1 MRKRRILASILAVAL
16 VLSLGG
22 VNISAATG
30 SPMADAAEVSV
41 PEGYIEHDYLK
52 LYAFLETADADGV
65 KNGKKLNENYDPAD
79 PTTWGTTV
87 EDDEEGQSTIT
98 WMEWT
103 IGEGEDEVTVRSLMI
118 FNAPAADLCGQLD
131 LSGCED
137 LRELYVQNNALTQVN
152 LSDTGIQK
160 LDCSGNQLTELNL
173 SGCRRL
179 MHLYCGDNQL
189 TALELADCRQ
199 LSIVDCSENQLTAL
213 DLKAT
218 AALTELNCENNRLTT
233 LGIYALAYPIRVDCS
248 GNQLTNL
255 DTSMMQFT
263 QDLDCSDN
271 LLTKLNMGNCSM
283 LKNFSCLGNKLERLV
298 FSQSGIY
305 HVWGLYA
312 DEGGYVGYVMEQDED
327 GNATYAVVATPA
339 EGNVFQGWYRGD
351 NTLITKDPTID
362 VTRIDPVDAIDY
374 YAQFTEGGGGDEEVE
389 VPKGYNVND
398 YLKLRAFLEQA
409 DGAGVKNGFKLN
421 ENYDPDDV
429 TTWGVYDEETPWWN
443 SITWKDVNGEIRPT
457 GIAFDDSDLSGKL
470 DLSDCA
476 ALESITCNYNNLT
489 ELIVNGATSLSFFEC
504 QSNQLTS
511 LDVSGCPR
519 LNNLSC
525 QGNQLTSLNVSGCSN
540 LSLLFCSSNR
550 LTSLD
555 LSKNGR
561 IVQLFVDRNQLTSLD
576 VSNLRQLS
584 VLNCM
589 DNQLQSLDVRYC
601 TVLGTLYSSRNPLGK
616 LDVSRNLNLRT
627 LCCADNGLTEL
638 DVTNHPEL
646 MMLMCDGNQ
655 LTELDLTRN
664 TKLSTLDCSRNP
676 LGKIDVT
683 HLENLQ
689 NFFCNKAE
697 LTELDISN
705 NSYLKYLDC
714 EGNQFTS
721 LDLSNN
727 TILLRLYC
735 GNNQLTSL
743 DLSNN
748 TGLNRLR
755 CNENPL
761 HEIDV
766 TPILTLWELDVRDTY
781 ITSLDLST
789 NLALFGVS
797 IDPVLKELDLTATE
811 DIPVNLLA
819 AVGNGFV
826 GITSTEDSESG
837 WSHVLTAAAGE
848 GAKFTG
854 WYSDKECTKLI
865 TTNETVTFK
874 AGEELKAQDYYAKFE
889 GETVHE
895 HTPGAPVREKEVPAT
910 CTKDGSYDEVV
921 YCTVC
926 KAEISRVS
934 KTIPAL
940 GHDFSVKGETV
951 APTQTEEGYTV
962 YQCSRCDA
970 TEHRDIVPAIGHKCP
985 SKDFSD
991 LNPAQWYHPYTDYV
1005 LDNGLMIGVGGGKFA
1020 PNGKVTRA
1028 QLVTTLYRLA
1038 GEPKV
1043 TELSTFTDV
1052 RENQWYA
1059 KAVAWAQDEGIAK
1072 GITDTTFRPDAPLTR
1087 EQAATFLYRYIT
1099 GYLKQE
1105 PVKGADLAVY
1115 KDADKISDYAKDAI
1129 AWATAE
1135 GIFEGF
1141 EDSTMRPAGTLV
1153 RVQLAKVLTVLDQ
1166 KF

>member
-1 MRKRRILASILAVAL
+1 M
-16 VLSLGG
+16 
-22 VNISAATG
+22 
-30 SPMADAAEVSV
+30 
-41 PEGYIEHDYLK
+41 
-52 LYAFLETADADGV
+52 
-65 KNGKKLNENYDPAD
+65 
-79 PTTWGTTV
+79 
-87 EDDEEGQSTIT
+87 
-98 WMEWT
+98 
-103 IGEGEDEVTVRSLMI
+103 
-118 FNAPAADLCGQLD
+118 
-131 LSGCED
+131 
-137 LRELYVQNNALTQVN
+137 
-152 LSDTGIQK
+152 
-160 LDCSGNQLTELNL
+160 
-173 SGCRRL
+173 
-179 MHLYCGDNQL
+179 
-189 TALELADCRQ
+189 
-199 LSIVDCSENQLTAL
+199 
-213 DLKAT
+213 
-218 AALTELNCENNRLTT
+218 
-233 LGIYALAYPIRVDCS
+233 
-248 GNQLTNL
+248 
-255 DTSMMQFT
+255 
-263 QDLDCSDN
+263 
-271 LLTKLNMGNCSM
+271 
-283 LKNFSCLGNKLERLV
+283 
-298 FSQSGIY
+298 
-305 HVWGLYA
+305 
-312 DEGGYVGYVMEQDED
+312 
-327 GNATYAVVATPA
+327 
-339 EGNVFQGWYRGD
+339 
-351 NTLITKDPTID
+351 
-362 VTRIDPVDAIDY
+362 
-374 YAQFTEGGGGDEEVE
+374 
-389 VPKGYNVND
+389 
-398 YLKLRAFLEQA
+398 
-409 DGAGVKNGFKLN
+409 
-421 ENYDPDDV
+421 
-429 TTWGVYDEETPWWN
+429 
-443 SITWKDVNGEIRPT
+443 
-457 GIAFDDSDLSGKL
+457 SGKL

-951 APTQTEEGYTV
+951 APTETEEGYTV